1 MKVQKGLNNN
11 NSTSVPNAI
20 SNENFCFKSEVQKK
34 NDTKTINDSDEKR
47 LQSPVESHF
56 ALTPVTSSEASSP
69 ANGFSGHVCTD
80 LLQEELDQLEN
91 SMKIQ
96 NLNET
101 KEYELESSFSIETLT
116 TPSEE
121 HINMF
126 SRNIEKETIV
136 KPESVDEINNAKSDN
151 VNGEVRFHEFYQ
163 WFLLIT

>member
-1 MKVQKGLNNN
+1 MLGEVKGQKGLNNN
-11 NSTSVPNAI
+11 DKVPNAI
-20 SNENFCFKSEVQKK
+20 SNENFCFANEILNKTESKQSTEV
-34 NDTKTINDSDEKR
+34 DEKR

-91 SMKIQ
+91 SMKIKDI
-96 NLNET
+96 NVVDT
-101 KEYELESSFSIETLT
+101 KEHKLENSFSIETLT

-126 SRNIEKETIV
+126 SRHLENENLAKLDKGGDGSNT
-136 KPESVDEINNAKSDN
+136 KHSES
-151 VNGEVRFHEFYQ
+151 GEVRFKVF
-163 WFLLIT
+163 